1 MTHSQIYVL
10 DTHTLVWFLKR
21 DRAIGQRALKIMLS
35 SQSRLVVPIYLIEE
49 IRLKSL
55 NDNPKHRNQ
64 RIGLPPATV
73 LRILTMTQNIKVFPR
88 SPAVAFEEEKLYQA
102 VMLRRQ
108 NLQKQDIPI
117 CATALAIKRA
127 LTGSAEVFLI
137 TTDAVIRQWGKIP
150 IIWN

>member
-10 DTHTLVWFLKR
+10 DTHALVWFLKR
-21 DRAIGQRALKIMLS
+21 DRKIGQRALKIMLS

-55 NDNPKHRNQ
+55 NDNPKHHNQ

-73 LRILTMTQNIKVFPR
+73 LRILTNSQNIKIFPK
-88 SPAVAFEEEKLYQA
+88 SPAVAIEEENLYRA
-102 VMLRRQ
+102 VMLRRYS
-108 NLQKQDIPI
+108 LPKQDIPI

-127 LTGSAEVFLI
+127 LADSAKIFLI
-137 TTDAVIRQWGKIP
+137 TQDAGIRKWGQIP
-150 IIWN
+150 IVWN

>member
-1 MTHSQIYVL
+1 MTHTQMYVL

-21 DRAIGQRALKIMLS
+21 DIKIGRRALKIMLS
-35 SQSRLVVPIYLIEE
+35 SQSRLVVPIYLLEE

-73 LRILTMTQNIKVFPR
+73 LRILTKSQNIKVFPR
-88 SPAVAFEEEKLYQA
+88 SPAVVFEEEKLYRA

-108 NLQKQDIPI
+108 YLPRQDIPI

-127 LTGSAEVFLI
+127 FTDSAEVFLI
-137 TTDAVIRQWGKIP
+137 TKDVDIRQWGKIP

>member
-1 MTHSQIYVL
+1 MTHTQMYVL

-21 DRAIGQRALKIMLS
+21 DIKIGRRALKIMLS

-73 LRILTMTQNIKVFPR
+73 LRILTKSQNIKVFPR
-88 SPAVAFEEEKLYQA
+88 SPAVVFEEEKLYRA

-108 NLQKQDIPI
+108 YLPRQDIPI

-127 LTGSAEVFLI
+127 FTDSAEVFLI
-137 TTDAVIRQWGKIP
+137 TKDVDIRQWGKIP

>member
-10 DTHTLVWFLKR
+10 DTHALVWFLKR

-35 SQSRLVVPIYLIEE
+35 NQSRLVVPIYLIEE

-73 LRILTMTQNIKVFPR
+73 LRILTKSQNIKVFPR
-88 SPAVAFEEEKLYQA
+88 SPAVVFEEEKLYRA

-108 NLQKQDIPI
+108 NLHKQDIPI

-137 TTDAVIRQWGKIP
+137 TRDAVIRQWGQIP

>member
-1 MTHSQIYVL
+1 MTLSQIYVL

-21 DRAIGQRALKIMLS
+21 DRAIGQRTLKIMLS

-49 IRLKSL
+49 IRMKSL
-55 NDNPKHRNQ
+55 NDNLKHRNQ

-73 LRILTMTQNIKVFPR
+73 LRILTKSQNIKVFPR
-88 SPAVAFEEEKLYQA
+88 SPAVVFEEEKLYRA

-108 NLQKQDIPI
+108 YLHKQDIPI

-127 LTGSAEVFLI
+127 LADSAEVFLI
-137 TTDAVIRQWGKIP
+137 TRDAVIRQWGQIP

>member
-1 MTHSQIYVL
+1 MTPSRIYVL
-10 DTHTLVWFLKR
+10 DTHALVWFLKR
-21 DRAIGQRALKIMLS
+21 DRTIGQKALKIMLS

-55 NDNPKHRNQ
+55 NDSLKHRNQ

-73 LRILTMTQNIKVFPR
+73 LRTLAKSQNIKVFPR
-88 SPAVAFEEEKLYQA
+88 SPAVAFEEEKLYRE

-108 NLQKQDIPI
+108 YLPKQDIPI

-127 LTGSAEVFLI
+127 LTDSAGVFLI
-137 TTDAVIRQWGKIP
+137 TKDPVIRQWGQVP

>member
-1 MTHSQIYVL
+1 MTFSQIYVL

-21 DRAIGQRALKIMLS
+21 DRIIGQKAMKIMLS
-35 SQSRLVVPIYLIEE
+35 SQSRLVVPIFLIEE

-55 NDNPKHRNQ
+55 SGNPKHRNQ

-73 LRILTMTQNIKVFPR
+73 LRILTKSQNIKVFPR
-88 SPAVAFEEEKLYQA
+88 SPAVAFEEETLHRA

-108 NLQKQDIPI
+108 NLPKQDIPI

-127 LTGSAEVFLI
+127 LTNSAEVFLI
-137 TTDAVIRQWGKIP
+137 TKDAEIRQWGKIP